1 MSFGI
6 FTIQKN
12 ILEIEIEKYRQFLS
26 ENFKIQDIRAPN
38 MEMLNDYKDT
48 FHARMSENP
57 VKFSFDDQVKYF
69 LVAGW
74 KSMFKID
81 NLIDKDKPIKEQKEI
96 LEHTLNSIKTSGKI
110 DTTYFSGEDVDIIN
124 TNFLTDENKVYILIE
139 LLESEIK
146 LCNENIPLTD
156 ALFNRLRII
165 YYSLLFVFNKD
176 KLEVFVNTFNNP
188 EKRRY
193 LPKLILEILKVGN
206 ITETDV
212 ENILGLSFLEDF
224 KKYIDGWDMSMIDVF
239 KFFILSSG
247 IICLSDDYMDIK
259 EDISN
264 NKITGITQCIK
275 TGIDPRTL
283 TSATILYMFVH
294 LEKMDVPPK
303 TTELFKELVHF
314 AYNDEKEF
322 LKYFKEISP
331 ELFTYLC
338 QRIHLE

>member
-6 FTIQKN
+6 FTIQKS
-12 ILEIEIEKYRQFLS
+12 ILETEIEKYKEFLS
-26 ENFKIQDIRAPN
+26 ENFKVQDIRAPN
-38 MEMLNDYKDT
+38 MELLNAYKDT
-48 FHARMSENP
+48 FRTRMSEHP

-69 LVAGW
+69 LIAGW

-81 NLIDKDKPIKEQKEI
+81 NLIDKDKPIEEQKEI

-110 DTTYFSGEDVDIIN
+110 DTTYFSTEDIEIIN

-165 YYSLLFVFNKD
+165 YYSLLFVFNND
-176 KLEVFVNTFNNP
+176 KLEVFINTFNNP

-193 LPKLILEILKVGN
+193 LPKLLLEVLKVEN
-206 ITETDV
+206 ITETDL
-212 ENILGLSFLEDF
+212 ENIVGTSIIEDL
-224 KKYIDGWDMSMIDVF
+224 KKYIDGWEMSMIDIF
-239 KFFILSSG
+239 KFLIISSG

-264 NKITGITQCIK
+264 NKITGMTQCIK
-275 TGIDPRTL
+275 NNIDPRAL
-283 TSATILYMFVH
+283 TSATILYMFFH
-294 LEKMDVPPK
+294 LEKVDVPPK
-303 TTELFKELVHF
+303 ATELFKELVLF

-331 ELFTYLC
+331 ELFTYVC
-338 QRIHLE
+338 QRVHLE